1 MKQVVRIDHFDPA
14 YSRVIDREHYNLVYD
29 ILKYSSVQWVQ
40 GRYRKEK
47 VARVQSFLHRGT
59 GEFPTGF
66 IPRIQKELSRQ
77 DVAVEI
83 VNLDPPIV
91 IHEPSLPGIILR
103 DDQKQLL
110 DNVAKMQRGYI
121 KAPTGSGKTVIAG
134 AIISMLPPNT
144 RTLFLC
150 HTIDLLNQTRDEFTK
165 FGFDVQVVNPDNK
178 VVNLA
183 TTRDVPS
190 VVVSTVQTFSKL
202 PKEDLIDISDA
213 FTAIIVDECHH
224 ITSRKGTY
232 ATILNFILA
241 PIRIGVT
248 ATDEIKTA
256 SKMVLEGCLGPK
268 IGEFTLKEG
277 IEKGVLAEPLVKW
290 VIVPVDNDL
299 LDIIKYQE
307 LYKEGVVNNRARNR
321 LVITHAMNEIAQ
333 GHSVLILVKHV
344 EQGKN
349 LIQMAEKIIGEDID
363 HWRFVWSNTGKDE
376 RGLIKNALENKDI
389 KCVIASAVW
398 KEGINIKSLDVV
410 INAAGGKSE
419 IATLQGIG
427 RGLRTTATKNTVT
440 IIDFLDGYN
449 RYLSHHAM
457 LRMKVYI
464 ENKWTM
470 KGV

>member
-134 AIISMLPPNT
+134 AIVSMLPTNSK
-144 RTLFLC
+144 TLFLC
-150 HTIDLLNQTRDEFTK
+150 HTIDLLNQTREEFTK
-165 FGFDVQVVNPDNK
+165 FGFDVQVINPDNK

-183 TTRDVPS
+183 SNGDVPS

-202 PKEDLIDISDA
+202 PKEDLVDISEI

-290 VIVPVDNDL
+290 VIVPVDDDL
-299 LDIIKYQE
+299 LHLTKYLDI
-307 LYKEGVVNNRARNR
+307 YKACIVNNRARNR
-321 LVITHAMNEIAQ
+321 LIISQAGKEIES
-333 GHSVLILVKHV
+333 GKSVLILVKQV
-344 EQGKN
+344 EHGDN
-349 LIQMAEKIIGEDID
+349 LLWMANLLLKDKAKC
-363 HWRFVWSNTGKDE
+363 HFVWSNTGKDE

-427 RGLRTTATKNTVT
+427 RGLRTTETKNTVT

>member
-134 AIISMLPPNT
+134 AIVSMLPTNSK
-144 RTLFLC
+144 TLFLC
-150 HTIDLLNQTRDEFTK
+150 HTIDLLNQTREEFTK
-165 FGFDVQVVNPDNK
+165 FGFDVQVINPDNK

-183 TTRDVPS
+183 SNGDVPS

-202 PKEDLIDISDA
+202 PKEDLVDISEI

-290 VIVPVDNDL
+290 VIVPVDDDL
-299 LDIIKYQE
+299 LHLTKYLDI
-307 LYKEGVVNNRARNR
+307 YKACIVNNRARNR
-321 LVITHAMNEIAQ
+321 LIISQAGKEIES
-333 GHSVLILVKHV
+333 GKSVLILVKQV
-344 EQGKN
+344 EHGDN
-349 LIQMAEKIIGEDID
+349 LLWMANLLLKDKAKC
-363 HWRFVWSNTGKDE
+363 HFVWSNTGKDE

>member
-134 AIISMLPPNT
+134 AIVSMLPTNSK
-144 RTLFLC
+144 TLFLC
-150 HTIDLLNQTRDEFTK
+150 HTIDLLNQTREEFTK
-165 FGFDVQVVNPDNK
+165 FGFDVQVINPDNK

-183 TTRDVPS
+183 SNGDVPS

-202 PKEDLIDISDA
+202 PKEDLVDISEI

-290 VIVPVDNDL
+290 VIVPVDDDL
-299 LDIIKYQE
+299 LHLTKYLDI
-307 LYKEGVVNNRARNR
+307 YKACIVNNRARNR
-321 LVITHAMNEIAQ
+321 LIISQAGKEIES
-333 GHSVLILVKHV
+333 GKSVLILVKQV
-344 EQGKN
+344 EHGDN
-349 LIQMAEKIIGEDID
+349 LLWMANLLLKDKAKC
-363 HWRFVWSNTGKDE
+363 HFVWSNTGKDE

-440 IIDFLDGYN
+440 IIDFLDGY